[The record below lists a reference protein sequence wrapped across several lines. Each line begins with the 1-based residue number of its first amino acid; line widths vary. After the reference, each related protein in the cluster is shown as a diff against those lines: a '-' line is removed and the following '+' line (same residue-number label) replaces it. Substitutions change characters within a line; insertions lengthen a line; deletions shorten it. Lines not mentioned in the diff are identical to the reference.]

1 MQGERLAG
9 PVGAADLIVERSRPI
24 QDLIKRAMDLLLGG
38 IALVALSPV
47 LLAIALLVRIDSP
60 GPALFKQERLG
71 KGLKPFTIHKFRT
84 MTDRASDSVHRESVR
99 RTAQMRRSEMG
110 EEEQSF
116 KSLEDPRITRLGRF
130 LRKWNLDELP
140 NLISIVKGDMSL
152 VGPRPALDYELP
164 YYKDWFYQRFAVK
177 PGLTGIWQ
185 VERTQAEDYDDM
197 MRMDLR
203 YVETFG
209 VWTDV
214 KLILLTIP
222 AVIRE
227 RGRF

>member
-1 MQGERLAG
+1 MQREQLANAS
-9 PVGAADLIVERSRPI
+9 AASGLIVERSRPV
-24 QDLIKRAMDLLLGG
+24 QDLLKRAMDILLGG
-38 IALVALSPV
+38 GALLVLSPLFLV
-47 LLAIALLVRIDSP
+47 IALLVRIDSP

-71 KGLKPFTIHKFRT
+71 KGMKPFTIYKFRT
-84 MTDRASDSVHRESVR
+84 MTHKASDSLHRESVR
-99 RTAQMRRSEMG
+99 RTAQIRRSEMD
-110 EEEQSF
+110 EQGSTF
-116 KSLEDPRITRLGRF
+116 KSLEDPRITRFGRF

-140 NLISIVKGDMSL
+140 NLINVVKGDMSL

-185 VERTQAEDYDDM
+185 VERTQAEDFDDM

-203 YVETFG
+203 YVETFSIF
-209 VWTDV
+209 TDL

>member
-1 MQGERLAG
+1 M
-9 PVGAADLIVERSRPI
+9 
-24 QDLIKRAMDLLLGG
+24 
-38 IALVALSPV
+38 
-47 LLAIALLVRIDSP
+47 
-60 GPALFKQERLG
+60 
-71 KGLKPFTIHKFRT
+71 THK
-84 MTDRASDSVHRESVR
+84 ASDSVHREAVR
-99 RTAQMRRSEMG
+99 RTAQMRRSEMD
-110 EEEQSF
+110 EDESTF
-116 KSLEDPRITRLGRF
+116 KSLDDPRITRFGRF

-164 YYKDWFYQRFAVK
+164 YYKDWFYQRFALK

-185 VERTQAEDYDDM
+185 VGRTQAEDYDDM

-203 YVETFG
+203 YVETFNI
-209 VWTDV
+209 WTDV

>member
-1 MQGERLAG
+1 MQGERIAEVDAG
-9 PVGAADLIVERSRPI
+9 EWTVEPARPFRGF
-24 QDLIKRAMDLLLGG
+24 LKRGLDLLLGG
-38 IALVALSPV
+38 GALVLLSP
-47 LLAIALLVRIDSP
+47 ALLLVAVLIRLDSA

-71 KGLKPFTIHKFRT
+71 RNMRPFTIYKFRT
-84 MTDRASDSVHRESVR
+84 MVHEASDSLHRDAVR
-99 RTAQMRRSEMG
+99 RTAQMRRSEMD
-110 EEEQSF
+110 EDEASF
-116 KSLEDPRITRLGRF
+116 KTLDDPRITRLGHI
-130 LRKWNLDELP
+130 LRKWSLDELP

-164 YYKDWFYQRFAVK
+164 YYKDWFYRRFAVK

-203 YVETFG
+203 YVEAFNI
-209 VWTDV
+209 WLDL

>member
-1 MQGERLAG
+1 MQNERILPAG
-9 PVGAADLIVERSRPI
+9 DRLVEAPSRPV
-24 QDLIKRAMDLLLGG
+24 QLFIKRALDILLGG
-38 IALVALSPV
+38 GALLVLSPA
-47 LLAIALLVRIDSP
+47 LLTIALLIRLDSP

-71 KGLKPFTIHKFRT
+71 KNLKPFTIYKFRT
-84 MTDRASDSVHRESVR
+84 MAHGASDSLHRDAVR
-99 RTAQMRRSEMG
+99 RTAQMRRSEI
-110 EEEQSF
+110 EEEGSAF

-140 NLISIVKGDMSL
+140 NLINVIRGDMSL

-164 YYKDWFYQRFAVK
+164 YYKDWFYRRFVVR

-185 VERTQAEDYDDM
+185 VERTQAENYDDM
-197 MRMDLR
+197 MRMDIR
-203 YVETFG
+203 YVNTFSI
-209 VWTDV
+209 WLDL
-214 KLILLTIP
+214 KLMLLTIP